1 MPPKKKNQTVIHEFA
16 CEIFPRKL
24 WIVKKPPHGYLEKH
38 FQTAGGEKLH
48 EYDVDDAKAVTYKEI
63 YNIDTDKL
71 GILIVLLENNI
82 TVSDCAHEATHFAME
97 MYAAIG
103 EEVSTEHQEVMAYLV
118 GYATDCIYQ
127 VVTNKFRPMFD
138 GSREI
143 S

>member
-82 TVSDCAHEATHFAME
+82 TVSDCAHEVRTLQWKCTRLSAKKSALSIKKSWRTLLAMPRT
-97 MYAAIG
+97 ASI
-103 EEVSTEHQEVMAYLV
+103 
-118 GYATDCIYQ
+118 
-127 VVTNKFRPMFD
+127 K
-138 GSREI
+138 
-143 S
+143 

>member
-24 WIVKKPPHGYLEKH
+24 WIVKKPLY
-38 FQTAGGEKLH
+38 
-48 EYDVDDAKAVTYKEI
+48 EYDVVYAKAVTYKEI

-71 GILIVLLENNI
+71 GILIVLLESNI